1 MRHITSRTLALSI
14 ALVAALPSAADAA
27 VTRSRPHFRPAA
39 QVTTG
44 GWTVGDMNAWRAI
57 AQRMG
62 VNPQQVAD
70 ARLAAQWQAVA
81 DRMHVTGAVSA
92 KQAADAALAA
102 QWQAVADHLKQAGA
116 TPPGSSITY

>member
-1 MRHITSRTLALSI
+1 MRHITSRTIAVSI
-14 ALVAALPSAADAA
+14 ALLAALPSVAGAA

-39 QVTTG
+39 QLTTS
-44 GWTVGDMNAWRAI
+44 GWTVPDMDAWRAI

-81 DRMHVTGAVSA
+81 DRLHVTGASNA
-92 KQAADAALAA
+92 KQVADAALAA
-102 QWQAVADHLKQAGA
+102 QWQAVAEHMKQAGA
-116 TPPGSSITY
+116 TSAGSIVY